1 MNTIGT
7 EEPRKRSR
15 SRSSNPF
22 NPGRRRSTMRQSAS
36 VPCASYSSAD
46 ANTRTSCPIAR
57 RRRRSAV
64 RTASS
69 SSTMASLKGSASV
82 MASQGFRPRMP
93 TNGSAWGRLEQG
105 RRPYSTQ
112 LYVARNGVQRAR
124 ERRSATVTHRPRR
137 ISRLTDVIYSCK
149 TTPVDHP
156 GAPMPERHDLTELQ
170 LSILRLL
177 WQREEA
183 TVAELWEALY
193 DERRL
198 AQTTVATLVA
208 RLQRRGIVA
217 RRTRDRQFLYRATI
231 TEADVRHSMVS
242 ELTERLFAGDR
253 TELVNHLVSASDM
266 SPGDLARL
274 KQILRNAQATKG
286 DSK

>member
-1 MNTIGT
+1 
-7 EEPRKRSR
+7 
-15 SRSSNPF
+15 
-22 NPGRRRSTMRQSAS
+22 
-36 VPCASYSSAD
+36 
-46 ANTRTSCPIAR
+46 
-57 RRRRSAV
+57 
-64 RTASS
+64 
-69 SSTMASLKGSASV
+69 
-82 MASQGFRPRMP
+82 
-93 TNGSAWGRLEQG
+93 
-105 RRPYSTQ
+105 
-112 LYVARNGVQRAR
+112 
-124 ERRSATVTHRPRR
+124 
-137 ISRLTDVIYSCK
+137 
-149 TTPVDHP
+149 
-156 GAPMPERHDLTELQ
+156 MPERHDLTELQ

-177 WQREEA
+177 WQRGEA
-183 TVAELWEALY
+183 TVAELWEALF

>member
-1 MNTIGT
+1 
-7 EEPRKRSR
+7 
-15 SRSSNPF
+15 
-22 NPGRRRSTMRQSAS
+22 
-36 VPCASYSSAD
+36 
-46 ANTRTSCPIAR
+46 
-57 RRRRSAV
+57 
-64 RTASS
+64 
-69 SSTMASLKGSASV
+69 
-82 MASQGFRPRMP
+82 
-93 TNGSAWGRLEQG
+93 
-105 RRPYSTQ
+105 
-112 LYVARNGVQRAR
+112 
-124 ERRSATVTHRPRR
+124 
-137 ISRLTDVIYSCK
+137 
-149 TTPVDHP
+149 
-156 GAPMPERHDLTELQ
+156 MPERHDITELQ

-177 WQREEA
+177 WQRGEA

-231 TEADVRHSMVS
+231 TESDVRHSMVS

>member
-1 MNTIGT
+1 
-7 EEPRKRSR
+7 
-15 SRSSNPF
+15 
-22 NPGRRRSTMRQSAS
+22 
-36 VPCASYSSAD
+36 
-46 ANTRTSCPIAR
+46 
-57 RRRRSAV
+57 
-64 RTASS
+64 
-69 SSTMASLKGSASV
+69 
-82 MASQGFRPRMP
+82 
-93 TNGSAWGRLEQG
+93 
-105 RRPYSTQ
+105 
-112 LYVARNGVQRAR
+112 
-124 ERRSATVTHRPRR
+124 
-137 ISRLTDVIYSCK
+137 
-149 TTPVDHP
+149 
-156 GAPMPERHDLTELQ
+156 MPERHDLTELQ

-177 WQREEA
+177 WQRGEA

-231 TEADVRHSMVS
+231 TESDVRHSMVS

-274 KQILRNAQATKG
+274 KQILRNAQASKG

>member
-1 MNTIGT
+1 
-7 EEPRKRSR
+7 
-15 SRSSNPF
+15 
-22 NPGRRRSTMRQSAS
+22 
-36 VPCASYSSAD
+36 
-46 ANTRTSCPIAR
+46 
-57 RRRRSAV
+57 
-64 RTASS
+64 
-69 SSTMASLKGSASV
+69 
-82 MASQGFRPRMP
+82 
-93 TNGSAWGRLEQG
+93 
-105 RRPYSTQ
+105 
-112 LYVARNGVQRAR
+112 
-124 ERRSATVTHRPRR
+124 
-137 ISRLTDVIYSCK
+137 
-149 TTPVDHP
+149 
-156 GAPMPERHDLTELQ
+156 MPERHDLTELQ

-177 WQREEA
+177 WQRGEA

-253 TELVNHLVSASDM
+253 TELVNHLVSAADM